1 MAWFFYMLSR
11 LTAKILFGLFAKTWV
26 LHAER
31 TNSSEP
37 FVLASNHISHF
48 DPPILSVAAMRKLDW
63 MAMIELFENKWAARY
78 FRAIDTFP
86 TDRAKIDRAAVKT
99 ALHRL
104 KRGHVVGMFPEGG
117 IRAGSNSVLEGAAL
131 RPGSAVLSQMADV
144 PIVPCVLLGSDRF
157 YSKAMWK
164 PFRRN
169 RMWIAFGEPL
179 RADPVL
185 PRMEARFDLE
195 RRLAESMRNL
205 CEELRVTY
213 GLTEADLPKTPQ
225 HRKGREPRACELQ

>member
-1 MAWFFYMLSR
+1 MAWILYMLSR
-11 LTAKILFGLFAKTWV
+11 LIAKFLFGLFANIWV

-31 TNSSEP
+31 TNSSGP
-37 FVLASNHISHF
+37 FILAANHISHF
-48 DPPILSVAAMRKLDW
+48 DPPILSGAAFRKLDW
-63 MAMIELFENKWAARY
+63 MAMIELFEKKWAARY

-86 TDRAKIDRAAVKT
+86 TDRAKVDRVAVKT
-99 ALHRL
+99 ALERL

-117 IRAGSNSVLEGAAL
+117 IRAGKNSVLEGAAL
-131 RPGSAVLSQMADV
+131 RPGSAVLAQMADV
-144 PIVPCVLLGSDRF
+144 AIVPCVLLGSDRF

-179 RADPVL
+179 RADSAL
-185 PRMEARFDLE
+185 PRNEARSDLE

-205 CEELRVTY
+205 YEELRETY
-213 GLTEADLPKTPQ
+213 GLTIEDLPRTPQ
-225 HRKGREPRACELQ
+225 HRKGREPMPSNVQ

>member
-11 LTAKILFGLFAKTWV
+11 VIAKVLFGLFAKTCV
-26 LHAER
+26 LHADR
-31 TNSSEP
+31 TNSSSP
-37 FVLASNHISHF
+37 FILAANHISHF
-48 DPPILSVAAMRKLDW
+48 DPPILSVAALRKLDW

-86 TDRAKIDRAAVKT
+86 ADRAKVDRAAVKI
-99 ALHRL
+99 ALDRL

-117 IRAGSNSVLEGAAL
+117 IRAGKNSVLEGAKL
-131 RPGSAVLSQMADV
+131 RPGSAVLAEMAGV

-169 RMWIAFGEPL
+169 SMWIAFGEPL
-179 RADPVL
+179 CADPAL
-185 PRMEARFDLE
+185 ARTHARSDLE
-195 RRLAESMRNL
+195 HRLAESLRSL
-205 CEELRVTY
+205 CEELRETY
-213 GLTEADLPKTPQ
+213 GLTEADLPRTPQ
-225 HRKGREPRACELQ
+225 HRKGRESLPNDLP